1 MVKTT
6 AIALEEYSLS
16 LCAERYM
23 EIYRNLSYMLANPRE
38 QQTSFGLITNGNEFL
53 FLKSSPPPGRKYATS
68 PLFSLLNPQNNLY
81 DVLAILKHL
90 GQISQM

>member
-1 MVKTT
+1 VIWLVVIESKRSDFAVSR
-6 AIALEEYSLS
+6 AIPQTLA
-16 LCAERYM
+16 
-23 EIYRNLSYMLANPRE
+23 YMLANPRE
-38 QQTSFGLITNGNEFL
+38 QQGSFGLITNGNEFL
-53 FLKSSPPPGRKYATS
+53 FLKSSPPPDRKYATS